1 MTAMR
6 AAVGRGAPNHEDD
19 VATIQRLLVRHGRW
33 LGGAPVPDVT
43 GRFDATT
50 AQAIMGFQKDGAA
63 LAHPD
68 GVVSPNGGTIA
79 RLDLPA
85 ITGPQHRIFRPLC
98 WAHGDDT
105 LTDADYTAAAAT
117 LGCESAAIRAVADTE
132 AKDQPWDSMGRP
144 IILFERHK
152 FAKHTNGT
160 YNRSHPDIS
169 APRWGGYG
177 VSSQQYERLRR
188 AAMLDETAALK
199 SASWGLFQILGENH
213 GAAGHATV
221 AAFVDAMMLHRAAHL
236 KAFALFVD
244 ANPGMKRAIINRDWA
259 SFARAYNG
267 PNYAQNDYDGKM
279 QRAYERL
286 SRSAPATPARRS
298 AGAR

>member
-1 MTAMR
+1 MTAIQ
-6 AAVGRGAPNHEDD
+6 AAVGRGAPNREED
-19 VATIQRLLVRHGRW
+19 VAAIQRLLVRHARW
-33 LGGAPVPDVT
+33 LGGAPAPDVT
-43 GRFDATT
+43 GRFDDIT
-50 AQAIMGFQKDGAA
+50 ARAIMGFQKDGAA

-79 RLDLPA
+79 RLDLPV

-98 WAHGDDT
+98 WAHAQDT
-105 LTDADYTAAAAT
+105 LTDADYAAAATT

-132 AKDQPWDSMGRP
+132 AKDEPWDSMGRP

-152 FAKHTNGT
+152 FAHHTNGI

-213 GAAGHATV
+213 EAAGHATV
-221 AAFVDAMMLHRAAHL
+221 AAFVDAMMLNRAEHL
-236 KAFALFVD
+236 KAFAHFV
-244 ANPGMKRAIINRDWA
+244 AAHPAMKRAIVNRDWA
-259 SFARAYNG
+259 GFARAYNG

-279 QRAYERL
+279 RRAYERL
-286 SRSAPATPARRS
+286 SSSAPARGA
-298 AGAR
+298 AGVR